1 MQLPLPDCGWKQDV
15 QIFLALIKCW
25 CLHTEP
31 VMGNRPVISACHLS
45 ECEQALNKYML
56 GMMLVF
62 QASGRTNTSGN
73 DISVTDLDVLL
84 FW

>member
-1 MQLPLPDCGWKQDV
+1 
-15 QIFLALIKCW
+15 
-25 CLHTEP
+25 
-31 VMGNRPVISACHLS
+31 MGNRPVISACHLS